1 MPVKV
6 MEVIH
11 YPSDGSMWKSIQTRN
26 PTLKAIDAAVRRL
39 DRDEWPF
46 LWLHTGEPAD
56 IDLLEG
62 SLNVMGGRG
71 EYAISFFKRG
81 GETNYRDESRND
93 KLIRI
98 WESDQGS
105 IQSEKNLCSDLAL
118 VLRIAKHFA
127 KTGKLYD
134 GVGWKE
140 S

>member
-1 MPVKV
+1 MLVRV

-11 YPSDGSMWKSIQTRN
+11 YPPDGSKWDATQTRN
-26 PTLKAIDAAVRRL
+26 PSWKAIAAAIGRL

-46 LWLHTGEPAD
+46 LWLHTGEPTD

-71 EYAISFFKRG
+71 EYAVSFYKGGNETHYLDKSRG
-81 GETNYRDESRND
+81 KKSV
-93 KLIRI
+93 RI

-105 IQSEKNLCSDLAL
+105 VQPEKNLCNDLAL

-127 KTGKLYD
+127 KTGELSS
-134 GVGWKE
+134 GVDWE
-140 S
+140 E